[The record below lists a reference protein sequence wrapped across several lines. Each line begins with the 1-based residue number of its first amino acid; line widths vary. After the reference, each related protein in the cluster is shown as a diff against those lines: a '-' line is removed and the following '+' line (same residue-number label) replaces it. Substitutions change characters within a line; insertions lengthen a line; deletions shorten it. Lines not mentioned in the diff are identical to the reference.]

1 MTADCRQS
9 TVLMGFHAF
18 ASLSIRRFCAHSV
31 SGLSAPACVS
41 PSSVC
46 LLGAVVFVAM
56 LSEAGWCKSPTDFQK
71 LKIEMICSKG
81 QVWYIYLHSS
91 TESRRCRSWWC
102 WAAGRCSGFTLTS
115 HTSIWEQTAAS
126 ASSTK
131 QGRRC
136 IQRTDRLVLSVL
148 RSCELPA
155 VTWKAQNDTLC
166 FRSTRGRSDSFV
178 NSRMFLIVP
187 ACHFFKCFFISCFK
201 LTVKLKW
208 NLFLF

>member
-115 HTSIWEQTAAS
+115 HTSIWEQN
-126 ASSTK
+126 
-131 QGRRC
+131 RC
-136 IQRTDRLVLSVL
+136 
-148 RSCELPA
+148 
-155 VTWKAQNDTLC
+155 LC
-166 FRSTRGRSDSFV
+166 FIHKAGQTLHSADRPPRPLCAAELWTACCHLKGSEWHF
-178 NSRMFLIVP
+178 MFQEYERKVW
-187 ACHFFKCFFISCFK
+187 FIC
-201 LTVKLKW
+201 
-208 NLFLF
+208 